1 MADLKE
7 IAKWL
12 VVIGGLLGLLEGIL
26 TILSMG
32 IFGGGLFVLDP
43 LIMGIIAIILALIA
57 LATSGIVDIKAL
69 KFDFNWIVLIILG
82 ILMYVF
88 GSGLGGI
95 LIIIGAILMLVK

>member
-7 IAKWL
+7 ISKWL
-12 VVIGGLLGLLEGIL
+12 VVIGGILGLLEGIL
-26 TILSMG
+26 TIIG
-32 IFGGGLFVLDP
+32 APIFGGGIFLLEGW
-43 LIMGIIAIILALIA
+43 ITGIIAIILALIA
-57 LATSGIVDIKAL
+57 LATSGIVDIPAL

-95 LIIIGAILMLVK
+95 LIILGAILMLIK